1 MEKNIMLNENIFWV
15 GKIDDRDVPFHRL
28 TLTKGT
34 TYNSYL
40 LNTEKPTVI
49 DTVDISFGREYV
61 ENLKNIIELDK
72 IKYIV
77 INHTE
82 PDHSGSLRSLAS
94 KAINAVIVCTKPAVN
109 ELKEMYKLHDREF
122 LVVGDGDTLDI
133 GGKTLKFIETPYLHT
148 EETMITY
155 CEEDKILFPC
165 DIFSTHVANYEYFN
179 DVANEDV
186 MGDFIGY
193 YTLIMHPHRK
203 YVQNMI
209 EKIKDL
215 DIKMIAPSHGFI
227 IRDNVQGFI
236 DIYAKMSKNTDL
248 DKKALILYST
258 MTGSTKKIA
267 TILKEKFEEQ
277 NVISE
282 VMDVNKTPKED
293 IMKAINEANVIF
305 FGSSTKYGDM
315 IGNME
320 DILKDLKSL
329 NLESKLGAAFGSFGW
344 SGEAIEVVQDYLNET
359 NLKVLNTSDVIK
371 STGMIDVEFPL
382 RIRFSPKDDNLK
394 KIERLVTYTSD
405 LLLSVI

>member
-1 MEKNIMLNENIFWV
+1 MEKNITLNENTFWV
-15 GKIDDRDVPFHRL
+15 GKIDKRDVPFHRL

-61 ENLKNIIELDK
+61 DNLKSIIELDK

-94 KAINAVIVCTKPAVN
+94 KATNAVIVCTKPAVN

-133 GGKTLKFIETPYLHT
+133 GGKTLRFIETPYLHT
-148 EETMITY
+148 KETMITY

-179 DVANEDV
+179 DLAKEDI
-186 MGDFIGY
+186 MEDFIGY
-193 YTLIMHPHRK
+193 YTLIMHPHRR

-209 EKIKDL
+209 EKIKNI
-215 DIKMIAPSHGFI
+215 DIKIIAPSHGYI
-227 IRDNVQGFI
+227 IRDNVQSFI
-236 DIYAKMSKNTDL
+236 DVYDNMSNNTDL
-248 DKKALILYST
+248 DKKVLILYST
-258 MTGSTKKIA
+258 MTGNTKKIA
-267 TILKEKFEEQ
+267 NFLKDKFEEQ
-277 NVISE
+277 NITSKVI
-282 VMDVNKTPKED
+282 DVNKTSKEEVL
-293 IMKAINEANVIF
+293 IAISEADAIF

-320 DILKDLKSL
+320 DILKELKSL
-329 NLESKLGAAFGSFGW
+329 NLESKLGAAFGSYGW
-344 SGEAIEVVQDYLNET
+344 SGEAIEVIQDYLNET

-371 STGMIDVEFPL
+371 STGMIDVEFP
-382 RIRFSPKDDNLK
+382 IRVRFLTKEDTLNN
-394 KIERLVTYTSD
+394 IERSELYTSD
-405 LLLSVI
+405 LLLNTI

>member
-1 MEKNIMLNENIFWV
+1 MKKNIMLNENIFWV
-15 GKIDDRDVPFHRL
+15 GKVDDRDVPFHRL

-40 LNTEKPTVI
+40 LMTEKPTVI
-49 DTVDISFGREYV
+49 DTVDISFGREFV
-61 ENLKNIIELDK
+61 ENLKNVIELDK

-82 PDHSGSLRSLAS
+82 PDHSGSLRSLAT
-94 KAINAVIVCTKPAVN
+94 KATNAVIVCTKPAVN

-148 EETMITY
+148 EETMVTY

-179 DVANEDV
+179 DMAKKDIKD
-186 MGDFIGY
+186 DFIGY
-193 YTLIMHPHRK
+193 YKLIMHPHRR

-209 EKIKDL
+209 EKIRNL
-215 DIKMIAPSHGFI
+215 DIRMIAPSHGFI
-227 IRDNVQGFI
+227 IRDDIKSFI
-236 DIYAKMSKNTDL
+236 DIYDNMSKNTDL

-267 TILKEKFEEQ
+267 TILNEKFEDQ
-277 NVISE
+277 NITSE
-282 VMDVNKTPKED
+282 VIDVNKIPMEEV
-293 IMKAINEANVIF
+293 MKSINEADVIF
-305 FGSSTKYGDM
+305 FGSSTRYGDM

-320 DILKDLKSL
+320 DILKNLKSL
-329 NLESKLGAAFGSFGW
+329 NLEAKLGAAFGSYGW

-359 NLKVLNTSDVIK
+359 NLKVLNTSHVIK
-371 STGMIDVEFPL
+371 STGMIDIELPL
-382 RIRFSPKDDNLK
+382 RIRFSPKEDNLK
-394 KIERLVTYTSD
+394 NIERLVTYVSD
-405 LLLSVI
+405 LLLSAI

>member
-15 GKIDDRDVPFHRL
+15 GKVDDRDVPFHRL

-40 LNTEKPTVI
+40 LMTEKPTVI
-49 DTVDISFGREYV
+49 DTVDISFGREFV
-61 ENLKNIIELDK
+61 ENLKNVIELDK

-82 PDHSGSLRSLAS
+82 PDHSGSLRSLAT
-94 KAINAVIVCTKPAVN
+94 KATNAVIVCTKPAVN

-148 EETMITY
+148 EETMVTY

-179 DVANEDV
+179 DMAKKDIKD
-186 MGDFIGY
+186 DFIGY
-193 YTLIMHPHRK
+193 YKLIMHPHRR

-209 EKIKDL
+209 EKIRNL
-215 DIKMIAPSHGFI
+215 DIRMIAPFHGFI
-227 IRDNVQGFI
+227 IRDDIKSFI
-236 DIYAKMSKNTDL
+236 DIYDNMSKNTDL

-267 TILKEKFEEQ
+267 TILNEKFEEQ
-277 NVISE
+277 NITSE
-282 VMDVNKTPKED
+282 VMDVNKIPMEEV
-293 IMKAINEANVIF
+293 MKSINEADVIF
-305 FGSSTKYGDM
+305 FGSSTRYGDM

-320 DILKDLKSL
+320 DILNNLKSL
-329 NLESKLGAAFGSFGW
+329 NLESKLGAAFGSYGW

-359 NLKVLNTSDVIK
+359 NLKVLNTSHVIK
-371 STGMIDVEFPL
+371 STGMIDIELPL
-382 RIRFSPKDDNLK
+382 RIRFSPKEDNLK
-394 KIERLVTYTSD
+394 NIERLVTYVSD
-405 LLLSVI
+405 LLLSAI